1 MTASICIHKTTTI
14 GWTEL
19 GKLLFTIGAI
29 VALVLTIN
37 TWKSDGYL
45 PELGWRVGTFGF
57 IALAGLFNAFMALA
71 ESSGI
76 RTGKVLNAVRMITEV
91 VFALLPG
98 IMCVLIF
105 FTAILCFGFSITEWN
120 DYPSFWVGVKIAISA
135 IIIIIGMFWAAT
147 IGD

>member
-1 MTASICIHKTTTI
+1 MTTSICVHKTTTI
-14 GWTEL
+14 GWAEL
-19 GKLLFTIGAI
+19 GKLLFTIGAL

-57 IALAGLFNAFMALA
+57 IALAGLFNAGMTLA
-71 ESSGI
+71 EISGI
-76 RTGKVLNAVRMITEV
+76 RTGKRLNGFLFMTEL
-91 VFALLPG
+91 VFILLPVVT
-98 IMCVLIF
+98 CVLIF
-105 FTAILCFGFSITEWN
+105 FTAIVCLGFSITEWN